1 VFLRDTALLSPGG
14 MSLKSIGSLYPS
26 LPLTKIELS
35 NDYYKNMDVFQR
47 ENPVLFQAYAKQDA
61 KIVL

>member
-1 VFLRDTALLSPGG
+1 LRDTSLLSPGG

-26 LPLTKIELS
+26 LPLSKIELS
-35 NDYYKNMDVFQR
+35 KEFYRDMELLQL
-47 ENPVLFQAYAKQDA
+47 ENPVLFREYALQDP

>member
-1 VFLRDTALLSPGG
+1 

-26 LPLTKIELS
+26 LPLEKIEIPKEFYRDMELLQS
-35 NDYYKNMDVFQR
+35 
-47 ENPVLFQAYAKQDA
+47 ENPVLFREYALQDP